1 MEVSF
6 KVKKL
11 QGFSAIFY
19 LSGTVNAL
27 VQNNIE
33 PVFCDINQTL
43 TMDLEKVK
51 LTKDIKFIVAL
62 QSMAIFYI
70 EKLRLLPKKQT
81 NIYFR

>member
-1 MEVSF
+1 M
-6 KVKKL
+6 
-11 QGFSAIFY
+11 
-19 LSGTVNAL
+19 NAL

-62 QSMAIFYI
+62 QSWQYS
-70 EKLRLLPKKQT
+70 
-81 NIYFR
+81 